1 MIERATQLV
10 QAGAFAP
17 QDGNFRGMTDA
28 YYAKLPLTE
37 TELKRRAF
45 RFRQERHSQGLPVPL
60 TTPLP

>member
-1 MIERATQLV
+1 
-10 QAGAFAP
+10 
-17 QDGNFRGMTDA
+17 MTDA